1 MLFATWMSM
10 GGSLAAAAGEAA
22 GGVKHYVARMPDAL
36 KHLFARVTD
45 VVKHAGLWWGLAIS
59 IGLGLASLV
68 VAAAVVVSWTPD
80 HFKDAHRPRL
90 WARHPRPLRLLGM
103 VAKNL
108 AGVVMFAIGFIMAL
122 PGIPGQGI
130 LTMIIAVTLIDLPG
144 KHELERRLVGR
155 PFVLRQLNAIR
166 RRFQRPPLEV
176 GPATAA
182 SDRPP
187 APPRTSRTDSSPADR
202 GS

>member
-1 MLFATWMSM
+1 
-10 GGSLAAAAGEAA
+10 
-22 GGVKHYVARMPDAL
+22 MPDAL
-36 KHLFARVTD
+36 KHLFARVAGI
-45 VVKHAGLWWGLAIS
+45 VQHGGLWWGLAIS
-59 IGLGLASLV
+59 IGLAVASLA
-68 VAAAVVVSWTPD
+68 VAAAVVVSWSPD

-90 WARHPRPLRLLGM
+90 WASHPRTLRVLAILG
-103 VAKNL
+103 KNL

-144 KHELERRLVGR
+144 KHELERRMVGR

-166 RRFQRPPLEV
+166 RRFHRPPLEISL
-176 GPATAA
+176 PTEA
-182 SDRPP
+182 SGLPP
-187 APPRTSRTDSSPADR
+187 APPRTPHTDSSPADP